1 MSDLSN
7 NASWSHPGVSA
18 GAAPFSWTR
27 FGSGLGLVSLALGVC
42 WLLFFNEL
50 RGEWQINPQYNFG
63 WVVPM
68 LGVALIWRRWPERP
82 VPCPPESAGPVM
94 IAAVGLLFLQ
104 LPLRLVLEANP
115 EWRLLYWI
123 HGTQVIGLSF
133 CVLHRLGG
141 WAWVRFFAPPLLF
154 MLVAVPWPMGL
165 ETAMIQGLMK
175 FVAALTV
182 EGAGWL
188 GIPAVQRGN
197 LIEVG
202 VGIVGIDEACSGV
215 NSLQSALMISL
226 FLGEQHRFTASRRAA
241 LLAGSL
247 VFVLVANLTRTTFL
261 VWAAASRGLK
271 QMEAW
276 HDTAG
281 LLVMAIVLSGMFGLA
296 WWMKPRAPRVSP
308 GASAEPPGE
317 SLFPRWMGIVILAW
331 LAVVA
336 ITTEVWYRVHESSL
350 IPSQRWAV
358 AWPVENPDFKKTVIP
373 EKSRA
378 ILRCSDSEAGAWQDE
393 EGNQWSAFV
402 LRWNPG
408 KNSAQLA
415 KGHRPDICFPAA
427 GARLADDFG
436 LVVVEADGISMTFRH
451 QTFESGPRLLHVF
464 HCLWSDRVST
474 REKPRIEDGSQA
486 SRIQAVMIG
495 ERNLGQQ
502 VFEVVVQGP
511 DSGAA
516 AVALFR
522 SRFPFLVKSV

>member
-1 MSDLSN
+1 MSSRESTT
-7 NASWSHPGVSA
+7 AVVPVS
-18 GAAPFSWTR
+18 GPVRRFFSR
-27 FGSGLGLVSLALGVC
+27 ELLRSGLTVAVIALGAC

-68 LGVALIWRRWPERP
+68 LGIALFWRRWLERP
-82 VPCPPESAGPVM
+82 AARPPSSASPVA
-94 IAAVGLLFLQ
+94 IVAVSLLLFQ
-104 LPLRLVLEANP
+104 LPLRVVLEANP

-123 HGTQVIGLSF
+123 HGTQVLGLSV
-133 CVLHRLGG
+133 CLLYGLGG
-141 WAWVRFFAPPLLF
+141 WAWVRFLTPPLLF

-165 ETAMIQGLMK
+165 ETLMIQGLMK

-226 FLGEQHRFTASRRAA
+226 FLGEQHRFTISRRVA
-241 LLAGSL
+241 LLVGSIG
-247 VFVLVANLTRTTFL
+247 FVLLANLTRTTFL
-261 VWAAASRGLK
+261 VWAAANRGLK

-281 LLVMAIVLSGMFGLA
+281 LLVMAIVLSGMFALA
-296 WWMKPRAPRVSP
+296 WWMKPRATRVSV
-308 GASAEPPGE
+308 GASVDSPVGT
-317 SLFPRWMGIVILAW
+317 LLPRWVGIAVLAW

-336 ITTEVWYRVHESSL
+336 VTTEIWYRVHESNL
-350 IPSQRWAV
+350 VDNPRWSV
-358 AWPVENPDFKKTVIP
+358 AWPVQNPQFKKTVIP
-373 EKSRA
+373 EKSLA
-378 ILRCSDSEAGAWQDE
+378 ILRCSNSDAAAWEDE

-415 KGHRPDICFPAA
+415 KGHRPDICFPAT

-436 LVVVEADGISMTFRH
+436 LIAVESDGVAMTFRH

-464 HCLWSDRVST
+464 HCLWSDRVSS
-474 REKPRIEDGSQA
+474 REKPLLEDGSQG
-486 SRIQAVMIG
+486 SRIDAVMAG

-511 DSGAA
+511 DSSDA
-516 AVALFR
+516 AVALFK
-522 SRFPFLVKSV
+522 SRFPLLVKRS

>member
-1 MSDLSN
+1 MA
-7 NASWSHPGVSA
+7 ASGTGSSQGFFPA
-18 GAAPFSWTR
+18 GLLQ
-27 FGSGLGLVSLALGVC
+27 SGLVWMLIALGAC

-50 RGEWQINPQYNFG
+50 RSEWQINPQYNFG
-63 WVVPM
+63 WVVPL
-68 LGVALIWRRWPERP
+68 LGLALLWRRWPERP
-82 VPCPPESAGPVM
+82 MPHPPASAVPAM
-94 IAAVGLLFLQ
+94 IVAFGLLLLQ
-104 LPLRLVLEANP
+104 LPLRLFLEANP

-123 HGTQVIGLSF
+123 QGIQVMGLSL
-133 CVLHRLGG
+133 CLLHRLGG
-141 WAWVRFFAPPLLF
+141 WTWVRFFAPPLLF
-154 MLVAVPWPMGL
+154 VLVAIPWPMGL

-182 EGAGWL
+182 EAAGWL

-226 FLGEQHRFTASRRAA
+226 FLGEQHRFTAFRRIV
-241 LLAGSL
+241 LLACSL
-247 VFVLVANLTRTTFL
+247 IFVLFANLTRTTFL

-271 QMEAW
+271 QMEEW

-281 LLVMAIVLSGMFGLA
+281 LLVMVIVLSSMFGLA
-296 WWMKPRAPRVSP
+296 WWMKPRAPRISP
-308 GASAEPPGE
+308 GASADQPLKALLPSWVG
-317 SLFPRWMGIVILAW
+317 MTVLAW

-336 ITTEVWYRVHESSL
+336 ITTEVWYRVHESNL
-350 IPSQRWAV
+350 IPNQQWSV
-358 AWPVENPDFKKTVIP
+358 AWPVRSTDFKKTVIP
-373 EKSRA
+373 EKSLA
-378 ILRCSDSEAGAWQDE
+378 ILRCSNNEAAAWQDE

-427 GARLADDFG
+427 GARLAGDFG
-436 LVVVEADGISMTFRH
+436 QIAVETGGVSMTFRH

-464 HCLWSDRVST
+464 HCLWSDRVSL
-474 REKPRIEDGSQA
+474 REKRLVEDGSQA
-486 SRIQAVMIG
+486 SRIQAVMAG

-511 DSGAA
+511 DSSDA
-516 AVALFR
+516 AVALFK
-522 SRFPFLVKSV
+522 SKFPLLVKPG